1 MVTALL
7 EKESEG
13 GLSLDSISA
22 DKELKAVI
30 PEKSKVS
37 VTAFTKKVVTSYSKL
52 EVIIFSLK

>member
-30 PEKSKVS
+30 PEK
-37 VTAFTKKVVTSYSKL
+37 
-52 EVIIFSLK
+52 